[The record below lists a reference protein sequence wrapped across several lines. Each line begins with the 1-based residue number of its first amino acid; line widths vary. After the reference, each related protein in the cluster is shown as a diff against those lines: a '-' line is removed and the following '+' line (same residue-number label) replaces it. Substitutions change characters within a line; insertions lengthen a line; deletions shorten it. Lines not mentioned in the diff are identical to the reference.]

1 VLFDSKLAE
10 IERHIA
16 YIRAA
21 CETRRANAHPNL
33 AERLHLIVEALD
45 ALIPTVDAVRQDL
58 ALYHAAP
65 APAFDIWRQIFARF
79 TKLTNLVLFLRTL
92 LN

>member
-10 IERHIA
+10 IDRHIA

-45 ALIPTVDAVRQDL
+45 ALIPAVDV
-58 ALYHAAP
+58 
-65 APAFDIWRQIFARF
+65 
-79 TKLTNLVLFLRTL
+79 V
-92 LN
+92 